1 MTAETSPIGPDGTGS
16 EAVLHES
23 PAARQFRRFRQNRLA
38 MASIVVLLA
47 IILFCFLGPHAFPFT
62 GEDADFDYISA
73 PMDFSSPHL
82 FGTDEF
88 GRDLLV
94 RVMEGGQVSLTI
106 GFIGAMVAG
115 GIGVFYGAVAG
126 YVGGWLDGLMMRA
139 VEVLYGF
146 PYVFLVILLNLLF
159 GGGNVALFLAI
170 IFTLW
175 LTPAVIVRAQAQALS
190 RREFVEAARAGGM
203 TGRRIVFEHIV
214 PNTLSLVI
222 VYGSLLVPE
231 VILSESFLSFLG
243 IGIKEPQASWGNLI
257 QAGTS
262 QMETDLRLL
271 LLPGGLL
278 ATVLLCLN
286 FIADGLRDAFDPNE
300 R

>member
-1 MTAETSPIGPDGTGS
+1 MTDTT
-16 EAVLHES
+16 
-23 PAARQFRRFRQNRLA
+23 PAAAAPRHLSTFQLQLRRFRANRLA
-38 MASIVVLLA
+38 MISVGVLALIVAL
-47 IILFCFLGPHAFPFT
+47 CFLGPYAFPFT

-73 PMDFSSPHL
+73 PIDLTSPHP
-82 FGTDEF
+82 FGTDDF

-106 GFIGAMVAG
+106 GFFGALTAG
-115 GIGVFYGAVAG
+115 VIGVLYGAVAG
-126 YVGGWLDGLMMRA
+126 YVGGRMDRVMMA
-139 VEVLYGF
+139 LVEVLYGF
-146 PYVFLVILLNLLF
+146 PYVILVILLGLLF
-159 GGGNVALFLAI
+159 GGGTLALFAAI
-170 IFTLW
+170 VFTLW
-175 LTPAVIVRAQAQALS
+175 LTPAVIVRAQAQSLS

-203 TGRRIVFEHIV
+203 TRTRILFEHIV
-214 PNTLSLVI
+214 PNCFSVVI

-243 IGIKEPQASWGNLI
+243 IGIREPQASWGNLI
-257 QAGTS
+257 QTGTS
-262 QMETDLRLL
+262 AMDTDLRLL

-278 ATVLLCLN
+278 AAVLFCLN

>member
-1 MTAETSPIGPDGTGS
+1 MADTATPPRHLSTFQ
-16 EAVLHES
+16 L
-23 PAARQFRRFRQNRLA
+23 QLRRFAGNHLA
-38 MASIVVLLA
+38 MASVVVLALIVA
-47 IILFCFLGPHAFPFT
+47 LCFLGPHAFPFT

-73 PMDFSSPHL
+73 PIDFTSPHL
-82 FGTDEF
+82 FGTDDF

-106 GFIGAMVAG
+106 GFLGALTAG
-115 GIGVFYGAVAG
+115 VIGVVYGAVAG
-126 YVGGWLDGLMMRA
+126 YLGGRADRLMMA
-139 VEVLYGF
+139 GVEVLYGF
-146 PYVFLVILLNLLF
+146 PYVILVILLGLLF
-159 GGGNVALFLAI
+159 GGGTVALFAAI
-170 IFTLW
+170 VFTLW
-175 LTPAVIVRAQAQALS
+175 LTPAVIVRAQAQSLA

-203 TGRRIVFEHIV
+203 TRAQILLEHIV
-214 PNTLSLVI
+214 PNCISVVI

-262 QMETDLRLL
+262 AMDTDLRLL

-278 ATVLLCLN
+278 AAVLFCLN

>member
-1 MTAETSPIGPDGTGS
+1 MN
-16 EAVLHES
+16 LW
-23 PAARQFRRFRQNRLA
+23 
-38 MASIVVLLA
+38 
-47 IILFCFLGPHAFPFT
+47 
-62 GEDADFDYISA
+62 SA
-73 PMDFSSPHL
+73 HP
-82 FGTDEF
+82 FGTDDY

-94 RVMEGGQVSLTI
+94 RVLEGGQVSLAIGFLGALTAGVI
-106 GFIGAMVAG
+106 GVLYGAMSGFIGG
-115 GIGVFYGAVAG
+115 RT
-126 YVGGWLDGLMMRA
+126 DSLMMRT

-146 PYVFLVILLNLLF
+146 PYVILVILLSLLF
-159 GGGNVALFLAI
+159 GGGTVALFVAI
-170 IFTLW
+170 VFTLW
-175 LTPAVIVRAQAQALS
+175 LTPAVIVRAQAQSLA

-203 TGRRIVFEHIV
+203 TGWQIVVQHIV
-214 PNTLSLVI
+214 PNTVSLVI

-257 QAGTS
+257 QAGTA
-262 QMETDLRLL
+262 QMDTDLRLL

-278 ATVLLCLN
+278 ALVLFCLN

>member
-1 MTAETSPIGPDGTGS
+1 MTDVTTAPRHLSTFQ
-16 EAVLHES
+16 L
-23 PAARQFRRFRQNRLA
+23 QLRRFAANRLA
-38 MASIVVLLA
+38 MASVVILLLIVAL
-47 IILFCFLGPHAFPFT
+47 CFLGPYAFPFT

-73 PMDFSSPHL
+73 PIDFSSPHL
-82 FGTDEF
+82 FGTDDF

-106 GFIGAMVAG
+106 GFLGALTAG
-115 GIGVFYGAVAG
+115 GIGVIYGAVAG
-126 YVGGWLDGLMMRA
+126 YVGGRTDRIMMAA

-146 PYVFLVILLNLLF
+146 PYVILVILLGLLF
-159 GGGNVALFLAI
+159 GGGTVALFAAI
-170 IFTLW
+170 VFTLW
-175 LTPAVIVRAQAQALS
+175 LTPALIVRAQAQSLA

-203 TGRRIVFEHIV
+203 TGTGILFTHIL
-214 PNTLSLVI
+214 PNCFSVVL

-243 IGIKEPQASWGNLI
+243 IGIREPQASWGNLI
-257 QAGTS
+257 QTGTAA
-262 QMETDLRLL
+262 MDTDLRLL

-278 ATVLLCLN
+278 AAVLFCLN